1 MNLAKLKEAEER
13 FFIEYPGGFSNPSM
27 LEIAK
32 KHKVDKM
39 NKLTQESFAIEQFAN
54 PREIAESMVKIVSRS
69 SLISL
74 FEKPKFRELVSS
86 LADYEKE
93 RLSDGLKEFLY
104 GDQEMGFKLMADLLT
119 EYKLAKWSL
128 MTVCPVYFRPRV
140 EVFVKPTTAKNVIEY
155 FELEGLQYSPK
166 PTYEFYK
173 GFREQIN
180 QMKKEVDSSLQFD
193 NAAFTGFLMMTIPSS
208 FNGEK

>member
-1 MNLAKLKEAEER
+1 MNLTKLKEAEER

-74 FEKPKFRELVSS
+74 FEKPKFRDLVSS
-86 LADYEKE
+86 LTDYEKE

-104 GDQEMGFKLMADLLT
+104 GNQEMGFKLMADLLT

-173 GFREQIN
+173 EFREQIN

-208 FNGEK
+208 SNGKK